1 MRKVKYIALLV
12 LILLA
17 WTAIINFGAS
27 TGLLLKSITS
37 KDTSASF
44 VEATEAKLE
53 NEFVG
58 NLAMVLLEGGE
69 VSEDYYYS
77 IDEPIDKHSIFQ
89 MASVSKWVTAWG
101 VFALIE
107 EGKITLDDSVEKHL
121 SRWHL
126 PESEFNNN
134 EVTIRN
140 LLCHTSGLI
149 DGLGYAGFTTQD
161 SVQTL
166 EESLTKATDAFYTE
180 GITKVGYQPG
190 TEYKYSGGGY
200 TLLQLIIEEV
210 SGQSFNDYMTETV
223 FKPLKMENS
232 SFHWSDTSSL
242 HLATFYDSD
251 SSVAPHYKYTA
262 LAAASL
268 YTNIEDMTL
277 FLKANFS
284 DNKVLKRETINR
296 MSESHIPSGQGMHG
310 LGPMIFGKTGAGDL
324 IIGHDGVSRAA
335 INNAARI
342 NLKTRDGIVILE
354 TGNWSLASELA
365 DEWGFW
371 KTEIPNNTVMS
382 SNLTMLVTLL
392 VLGYLIILIPSIYMI
407 RKRLKKAKG

>member
-1 MRKVKYIALLV
+1 
-12 LILLA
+12 LA
-17 WTAIINFGAS
+17 WTAIINFGTS

-44 VEATEAKLE
+44 VEATETKLK

-69 VSEDYYYS
+69 VSDDYYYS
-77 IDEPIDKHSIFQ
+77 IDEPIDKQSIFQ

-101 VFALIE
+101 IFALIE
-107 EGKITLDDSVEKHL
+107 EGKITIDDSVEKHL

-149 DGLGYAGFTTQD
+149 DGLGYAGFSSQD

-166 EESLTKATDAFYTE
+166 EESLTKATDAYYTK

-190 TEYKYSGGGY
+190 TKYKYSGGGY

-223 FKPLKMENS
+223 FKPLKMDNS
-232 SFHWSDTSSL
+232 FFHWSDTSSL

-284 DNKVLKRETINR
+284 NNQVLKRETINR
-296 MSESHIPSGQGMHG
+296 MSESHIPPGQGMHG

-324 IIGHDGVSRAA
+324 IIGHDGTSRAA

-354 TGNWSLASELA
+354 TGNLSLASELA

-371 KTEIPNNTVMS
+371 KTGIPNNTVMR

-392 VLGYLIILIPSIYMI
+392 VLGYLIILISSIYII
-407 RKRLKKAKG
+407 RKKLKRRKGNKG